1 MGNGNSTLSEYN
13 DSCSKLEV
21 LRTGSEHIEIALAGF
36 KLEELTIYL
45 TVTLFIMV
53 IMLLKIGYQKVP
65 HIGSYFPESL
75 LLMLV
80 GLAFGAI
87 IRYTNSKCAFNAL
100 RLSPHLFFNI
110 LLPPIMLES
119 AYNIYNKKFAEI
131 LSTIL
136 FFAGIGTVLNF
147 LFIGL
152 GLYVVDISIGL
163 GEPNLHFGIKE
174 FLLFASLIVAVDP
187 VAVLAIFQDI
197 GVDLNLY
204 YMVFGESLLN
214 DAVTVVLY
222 NIMSAL
228 VMTPKINGWQIATG
242 IGSFFTVSFGG
253 ALIGLIHGVF
263 CCFLTRFGTGSETLG
278 VILTSYLSYIIAD
291 LFAWSGIISIIVCGV
306 VQSAYAFHN
315 LSPLSIMVLESAIGQ
330 VAAISEAVIFLLLG
344 SEVFALNLRWHT
356 GFLITSLVLCI
367 VGRFFVI
374 MVLSAIVNKNRCK
387 SSRISWSEQVIISY
401 GGLRGAVAF
410 ALAIL
415 IQDES
420 TGDGSQLARDVQV
433 TTAIAVI
440 FFTVAIMGTTMKPL
454 VRLLNIR
461 LHSEKDTNKNL
472 LLTLN
477 DSVMEDTLIFV
488 EELIS
493 SRGVHSLVRALTD
506 FDDKY
511 IRPILQRDAA
521 THEMKIVNA
530 YEKLALQMHSE
541 AIGAPRDSTA
551 RIEPES
557 GTCTDIP
564 GIPSML
570 MTQNLPSSRY
580 QRRLT
585 LAALTSIGPEVA
597 LLHSKNSDFAS
608 AQRAQFAKLNR
619 NQASFARTMDMQ
631 IRHHDTG
638 SADELRRR
646 HSRGHRGHL
655 IRQFANC
662 DNSDTVTAG
671 RHHAVRFAVNKNKLT
686 IPTINVSS
694 IDSIQNAIDEED
706 KHPRRSKTTKSM
718 SVDL

>member
-1 MGNGNSTLSEYN
+1 MGNATATLTGFN
-13 DSCSKLEV
+13 DSCSELEV
-21 LRTGSEHIEIALAGF
+21 TRTSSGHTEIALAGF
-36 KLEELTIYL
+36 RLEELTIYL

-53 IMLLKIGYQKVP
+53 VMLLKIGYQKVP

-80 GLAFGAI
+80 GLAFGAV

-119 AYNIYNKKFAEI
+119 AYSIYNKKFAEI
-131 LSTIL
+131 FTTIL
-136 FFAGIGTVLNF
+136 FFAVIGTVLNF

-152 GLYVVDISIGL
+152 GLFVVDISIGL
-163 GEPNLHFGIKE
+163 GEPNLYFGIKE
-174 FLLFASLIVAVDP
+174 FLLFSSLIVAVDP
-187 VAVLAIFQDI
+187 VAVLAIFQDT

-228 VMTPKINGWQIATG
+228 VTTPEITGWQIATG
-242 IGSFFTVSFGG
+242 IGSFFTVSLGG
-253 ALIGLIHGVF
+253 AFIGLIHGVF
-263 CCFLTRFGTGSETLG
+263 SCFLTRFGTGSETIG
-278 VILTSYLSYIIAD
+278 IFLTSYLSYIIAD

-315 LSPLSIMVLESAIGQ
+315 LSPLSVMVLESAVEQ
-330 VAAISEAVIFLLLG
+330 VAAIAEAVIFLLLG

-367 VGRFFVI
+367 VGRFFII

-387 SSRISWSEQVIISY
+387 LSRISWSEQVIISY

-410 ALAIL
+410 ALVIL
-415 IQDES
+415 IQEES
-420 TGDGSQLARDVQV
+420 IRDGSQLARDVQV
-433 TTAIAVI
+433 TTAVAVI

-461 LHSEKDTNKNL
+461 LHSEKDTKKNL

-477 DSVMEDTLIFV
+477 DSIMEDTLIFI

-493 SRGVHSLVRALTD
+493 SRGVHFFVRALTD

-541 AIGAPRDSTA
+541 AIGAPRDAAARGERESELST
-551 RIEPES
+551 E
-557 GTCTDIP
+557 IP
-564 GIPSML
+564 DLPSML
-570 MTQNLPSSRY
+570 MTPHLPSSRY

-597 LLHSKNSDFAS
+597 LMHSKNLDFAS

-631 IRHHDTG
+631 VRQRETG
-638 SADELRRR
+638 SEDELHRRQ
-646 HSRGHRGHL
+646 SRGPRGQL

-662 DNSDTVTAG
+662 DNNDTITAG
-671 RHHAVRFAVNKNKLT
+671 KSRGVRFAVHKNKLT

-694 IDSIQNAIDEED
+694 IDSIQNATDGEDE
-706 KHPRRSKTTKSM
+706 HPRKVKPKKSK
-718 SVDL
+718 SVDS